1 MNWSD
6 LAAAFALYLIIE
18 GILPFAHPQA
28 MKRVLASLIEFSD
41 AHLRLWGL
49 LSMVAGLA
57 LLFLVRS

>member
-1 MNWSD
+1 MNWAD

-41 AHLRLWGL
+41 GQLRLWGL
-49 LSMVAGLA
+49 LSMAGGLA